1 MPEIS
6 EYEGIARGRSRLELG
21 PLTPARVWRTRRAD
35 RPGEAYYLVVF
46 GEPQAAIG
54 VAAVDITSGEVMIWA
69 TLPGTGPHLTID
81 SETAVQRAGIPTET
95 HAELVWKSCRGSHSP
110 LYPLWEISA
119 EKTMVYV
126 DQQGVVW
133 QSLESFGRGG

>member
-6 EYEGIARGRSRLELG
+6 EHEAIARARSRLELG
-21 PLTPARVWRTRRAD
+21 PLTPARAWRTRRID

-46 GEPQAAIG
+46 GEPQASIG
-54 VAAVDITSGEVMIWA
+54 VAAVDTASGEAMIWA

-81 SETAVQRAGIPTET
+81 SETAVQQAGFAAKTR
-95 HAELVWKSCRGSHSP
+95 AELVWKICQGSHSP
-110 LYPLWEISA
+110 LYPLWEISS
-119 EKTMVYV
+119 EKATVYV

-133 QSLESFGRGG
+133 QSLESAGHGG